1 METKFN
7 FAPLSIVI
15 FGRGATE
22 EMKLTKTISLTGA
35 FFCAIT
41 VACSFSVSK
50 ARVKGSDDN
59 LHLSNGQT
67 TNGRKTHKEA
77 IAKIDAERAAL
88 ASEYERAN
96 TQAKKNEV
104 IDRARNVITRSIVN
118 DLFPFWYGT
127 DWDFSGVTETPNQGK
142 IACGYFVST
151 LLRDAGWKV
160 ERVRLAQQASEN
172 IILSLTTEPHVKRFR
187 RVAIE
192 DFAKAVKEWGEGLY
206 VVGLDIHTGFIVNT
220 GGEVYFVHSSYVEPY
235 EVVKER
241 AVESRVLSS
250 SKYRVIGKLSAD
262 DQLII
267 KWFFKSA
274 IPTRAG

>member
-1 METKFN
+1 MET
-7 FAPLSIVI
+7 
-15 FGRGATE
+15 
-22 EMKLTKTISLTGA
+22 MKLTMTISIICA

-41 VACSFSVSK
+41 FACPFSISK
-50 ARVKGSDDN
+50 QSEVQLKDSGEIP
-59 LHLSNGQT
+59 HLP
-67 TNGRKTHKEA
+67 NGRTTERRRRYEDA
-77 IAKIDAERAAL
+77 IARIGAERDAL
-88 ASEYERAN
+88 ASEYRQAA

-104 IDRARNVITRSIVN
+104 IDRARNLITRSIVN

-127 DWDFSGVTETPNQGK
+127 DWDFNGVTETPNQGK

-160 ERVRLAQQASEN
+160 ERVRLAQQTSEN
-172 IILSLTTEPHVKRFR
+172 IILSLTTEPHIKRFR

-206 VVGLDIHTGFIVNT
+206 VVGLDIHTGFIINI

-241 AVESRVLSS
+241 AIESKVLSS
-250 SKYRVIGKLSAD
+250 SRYRVIGKLSAD
-262 DQLII
+262 DQLIT

-274 IPTRAG
+274 IPTRTR